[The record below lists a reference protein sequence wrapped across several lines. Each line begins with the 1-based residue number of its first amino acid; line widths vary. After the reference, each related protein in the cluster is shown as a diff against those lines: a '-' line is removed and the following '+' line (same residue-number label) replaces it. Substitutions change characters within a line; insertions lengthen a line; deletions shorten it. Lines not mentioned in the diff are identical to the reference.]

1 MKHSHVNKSE
11 PSARSEFQSGK
22 TAILVLT
29 LLQLMA
35 PLYAIYQQWDIVEK
49 MENILKNIAH
59 SMYGVIFA
67 CRFYHVYTVYG
78 WKFGKKVSTY
88 NIDDVDFL
96 VF

>member
-1 MKHSHVNKSE
+1 
-11 PSARSEFQSGK
+11 
-22 TAILVLT
+22 
-29 LLQLMA
+29 
-35 PLYAIYQQWDIVEK
+35 